1 MRCHSCELG
10 STRGEGKREMNWCA
24 LALYG
29 AYLMSME
36 SGACNVARELPVT
49 RMSNGKCIRTMDEVR
64 SCGIA
69 ISFTCGCD
77 ERGLGHHQTIRLVL
91 LSTK

>member
-1 MRCHSCELG
+1 MCIGTLRSLSDVH
-10 STRGEGKREMNWCA
+10 GKWSLQCSQRIAGDKNVERKM
-24 LALYG
+24 
-29 AYLMSME
+29 YL
-36 SGACNVARELPVT
+36 L
-49 RMSNGKCIRTMDEVR
+49 TMDEVR

-77 ERGLGHHQTIRLVL
+77 ERGLGHHQTIHVVL